1 MKAIVSP
8 MALLKELKKMS
19 IVIKS
24 NHVIPMTAA
33 VKFEFTKDK
42 LTLTATDLETTYITS
57 IDCVCSTPF
66 SIPIEYSV
74 VVEVCSKVFTPLEIS
89 VSDKTLFMVAGKYKS
104 KFPLIGEAEHF
115 PKIPVDDFDFT
126 FDADGEFFNELSIA
140 NTVKHTDDPRM
151 NMAALDFTKD
161 CLFIVATNS
170 SVLYRKRL
178 DSIKAMKD
186 FCIMVGN
193 GFVSACKLFQE
204 TKISVGSNFIK
215 AEYGNEIIISRLS
228 ENKFPAYKTIL
239 PKEIPYNTV
248 INKDEFKS
256 NLSQILVSA
265 QNETKQCVLYFE
277 KGKVKIES
285 QDIDK
290 DKQSETEMDL
300 EHEVEIPYIAFNAS
314 MFIHFLTVM
323 PYEEI
328 DVFFDGYDKPNEN
341 GKIIPVRKSILFRP
355 KNDDTILALIQPL
368 MIVN

>member
-33 VKFEFTKDK
+33 VKFDFTKDK

-66 SIPIEYSV
+66 SIPIEFSV

-104 KFPLIGEAEHF
+104 KFPLIGEADHF
-115 PKIPVDDFDFT
+115 PKIPVDDFYFT

-170 SVLYRKRL
+170 NALYKKEYP
-178 DSIKAMKD
+178 IKSKNE
-186 FCIMVGN
+186 FCIMVSG
-193 GFVSACKLFQE
+193 GFVNACKLFQE
-204 TKISVGSNFIK
+204 TKISIGTNFIK

-228 ENKFPAYKTIL
+228 DNKFPNYKVV
-239 PKEIPYNTV
+239 IPTDIIYNMV
-248 INKDEFKS
+248 INREELKS
-256 NLSQILVSA
+256 ALSSILVSA
-265 QNETKQCVLYFE
+265 EKETKQCIIHFSL
-277 KGKVKIES
+277 GKIKIES
-285 QDIDK
+285 QDIVN

-300 EHEVEIPYIAFNAS
+300 DHDVTIEYIALNAAF
-314 MFIHFLTVM
+314 FINFLSVITSNAIELSFIGKTKALM
-323 PYEEI
+323 M
-328 DVFFDGYDKPNEN
+328 KP
-341 GKIIPVRKSILFRP
+341 K
-355 KNDDTILALIQPL
+355 DDNTISALLMPL
-368 MIVN
+368 MVNI